1 MHSRFNSN
9 MSSHRF
15 MSKNKSPN
23 RIIRSMLS
31 QSKSMKSLKRKLR
44 SKKNLFATMISKFTL
59 NIKLTN
65 TIKTARISITCR
77 NLRSKR
83 CHMLEIKASSRAVV
97 AIAGSGMQLAA
108 LRDGLTEATAAV
120 GAIIGVISM
129 KRKRVAIEASIE
141 VSVIEATVAKG
152 SSEKMATML
161 STVTIVITGI
171 IGKNETVK
179 TLNSFMTHQNHSA
192 AVAST
197 KGVMK
202 PASILAS
209 PVRTTVLA

>member
-1 MHSRFNSN
+1 
-9 MSSHRF
+9 
-15 MSKNKSPN
+15 
-23 RIIRSMLS
+23 
-31 QSKSMKSLKRKLR
+31 
-44 SKKNLFATMISKFTL
+44 
-59 NIKLTN
+59 
-65 TIKTARISITCR
+65 
-77 NLRSKR
+77 
-83 CHMLEIKASSRAVV
+83 MLEIKASSRAVV